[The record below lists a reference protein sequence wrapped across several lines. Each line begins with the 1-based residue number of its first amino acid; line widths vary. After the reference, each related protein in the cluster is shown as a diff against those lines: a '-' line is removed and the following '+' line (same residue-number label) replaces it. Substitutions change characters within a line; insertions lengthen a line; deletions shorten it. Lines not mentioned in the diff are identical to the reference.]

1 MTKQEKMRSYVLVL
15 VAWWREIVGGAA
27 LVTVGVGAVVL
38 VSQVLWPNYES
49 SAEVLIVRA
58 PTHVSLDDTIETMR
72 ESTGERRLRARRAA
86 LVGLVRNTN
95 VARAV
100 LERLQG
106 LLGDEKMTEARLLRR
121 IRGSLVIANNATLR
135 DGSDLIRIT
144 ARGDS
149 PELAAAIASTWAEEY
164 VRHTNQVSSRV
175 PEELMNSVAAAAE
188 RARQDYDTAQR
199 TLEEFVATTNID
211 SFPRL
216 IEAKKQVVNE
226 LQALDLTTGVASI
239 RASSNL
245 LVNNYNARGDIVQL
259 IGAAQGLRD
268 QIEFG
273 GEEGLASTGLALAL
287 LKIGA
292 HAKGADLSGSLEIK
306 IDGDAFHATAADQLA
321 DVDALVDALEKR
333 VARSGEHFE
342 SLSTSLYTRADAG
355 SDASLFLADAG
366 ADASDSSQW
375 TPNGSASLEAGILT
389 PIGRFID
396 SLEQEILLLESQYE
410 ATTSK
415 RTSLV
420 QARDNMR
427 SAFDS
432 LEKERVEMRLSRAA
446 EAPELRVASPAI
458 APMRRSGLPL
468 LPIVILAAIFGLS
481 AMTCAAFLAN
491 VMNWRPFL
499 KG

>member
-15 VAWWREIVGGAA
+15 VAWWREILGGAA

-49 SAEVLIVRA
+49 SAEVLIVRV
-58 PTHVSLDDTIETMR
+58 PTHVSMDDTIETMR

-95 VARAV
+95 VARAA
-100 LERLQG
+100 LERLEG
-106 LLGDEKMTEARLLRR
+106 PLGDETMTEARLLRR
-121 IRGSLVIANNATLR
+121 IRGSLVIANSATLR

-144 ARGDS
+144 ARYDS

-164 VRHTNQVSSRV
+164 VKHTNQISSRV

-226 LQALDLTTGVASI
+226 LQALDLTTGTASI
-239 RASSNL
+239 KANADL
-245 LVNNYNARGDIVQL
+245 LVRNYNNQGSMVQL
-259 IGAAQGLRD
+259 IDVALGLRD

-292 HAKGADLSGSLEIK
+292 HAGDADLSNSFEIK
-306 IDGDAFHATAADQLA
+306 IDGDTFHATAADQLA
-321 DVDALVDALEKR
+321 DVDALVDAIEKR
-333 VARSGEHFE
+333 VARSGENFQR
-342 SLSTSLYTRADAG
+342 LSATLYRRADAG
-355 SDASLFLADAG
+355 SDAPLFLADAG
-366 ADASDSSQW
+366 GNAPEPSQRARH
-375 TPNGSASLEAGILT
+375 GSGSLEAGILT
-389 PIGRFID
+389 PIGSFIND
-396 SLEQEILLLESQYE
+396 LEQEILLLESQHE
-410 ATTSK
+410 ATTAK
-415 RTSLV
+415 RAYLV
-420 QARDNMR
+420 QARDIMR

-432 LEKERVEMRLSRAA
+432 LEKELVEMRLSRAA

-458 APMRRSGLPL
+458 APMRRSGMPL